1 MEVNTAPHPGEATA
15 LLHGWL
21 EIIIRIPK
29 GDCHALFFTEN
40 VTEGNEKK
48 NSFLTSLSLSGGDFG
63 FLAAVADSRWQI
75 CPIVG
80 RALADLRSFLL
91 LFSSQQLGLECLGM
105 T

>member
-63 FLAAVADSRWQI
+63 FLAAVALEKDRISKVLQMH
-75 CPIVG
+75 
-80 RALADLRSFLL
+80 
-91 LFSSQQLGLECLGM
+91 FSNLHSQHIDAYN
-105 T
+105 